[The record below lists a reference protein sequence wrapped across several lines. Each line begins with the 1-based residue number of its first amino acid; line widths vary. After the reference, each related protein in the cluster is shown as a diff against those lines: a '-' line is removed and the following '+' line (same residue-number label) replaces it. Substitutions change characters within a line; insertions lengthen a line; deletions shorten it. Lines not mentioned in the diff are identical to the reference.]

1 MDDNSLNIN
10 HFSEKAKRFCNFQ
23 DRSEM
28 EVLSKLKF
36 WNCKPEWIP
45 EIINELKKERFL
57 DEQRFANSFARGKFR
72 MNSWGKLKIMAALL
86 QRNISQDL
94 INKALNEIDENDYR
108 NTLANLLEK
117 KWKTTTGE
125 YNSKINKTASYAINK
140 GYESGLV
147 FEILR
152 STTFT

>member
-1 MDDNSLNIN
+1 
-10 HFSEKAKRFCNFQ
+10 
-23 DRSEM
+23 M
-28 EVLSKLKF
+28 EILLKLKF

-72 MNSWGKLKIMAALL
+72 MKSWGKLKIMGTLL
-86 QRNISQDL
+86 QHNISQDI

-117 KWKTTTGE
+117 KWKVTTGE
-125 YNSKINKTASYAINK
+125 QNSKVNKTAAYAINK

-147 FEILR
+147 FKILR